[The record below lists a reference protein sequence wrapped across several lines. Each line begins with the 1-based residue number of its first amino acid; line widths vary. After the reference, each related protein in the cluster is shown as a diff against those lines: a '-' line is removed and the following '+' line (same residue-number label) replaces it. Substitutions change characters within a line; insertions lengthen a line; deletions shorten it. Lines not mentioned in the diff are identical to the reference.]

1 METSFINWKKSAEG
15 QHILFHKEV
24 KMGEMVIKNDLFR
37 KSAVISHKSQTYQ
50 LKRSGFWKSN
60 IEIIDGNGQVILKS
74 HNEKWYSKT
83 ARIEFEGKEFNLVIR
98 NNPLVEYSIFDGN
111 TEILSYALD
120 VFKGKA
126 TTKIQTSRHHNSYL
140 LDFYLWFLFMPVAK
154 EKIVDDGTYL
164 LLTTA

>member
-1 METSFINWKKSAEG
+1 METSFIYWKKSAEG
-15 QHILFHKEV
+15 KHILFHKEV

-83 ARIEFEGKEFNLVIR
+83 ARIEFEGKKFNLVIR

-111 TEILSYALD
+111 TEILS
-120 VFKGKA
+120 
-126 TTKIQTSRHHNSYL
+126 
-140 LDFYLWFLFMPVAK
+140 
-154 EKIVDDGTYL
+154 
-164 LLTTA
+164 